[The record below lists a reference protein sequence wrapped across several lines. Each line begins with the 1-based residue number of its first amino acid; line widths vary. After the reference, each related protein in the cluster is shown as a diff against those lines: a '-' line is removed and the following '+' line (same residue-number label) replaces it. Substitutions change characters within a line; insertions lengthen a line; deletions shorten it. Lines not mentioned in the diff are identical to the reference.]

1 MSKFPPLK
9 AVHRYSITLFLKAQ
23 EKNDAISALL
33 DRVNKIEPEEVLSEI
48 SSIFGRPMEAEFQ
61 AWLENDLSARQ
72 YQLELQRRALR
83 DERRRLHEY
92 ASAGLSL
99 RLSGHDFAGQSGAI
113 LGGFRR
119 LPENLR
125 AEPEIKI
132 LETRAK
138 DLFDIFAHA
147 WQDLQPSTFR
157 ERIKGPD
164 IVACSKR
171 QSRCWQGVNVTHEGF
186 EDFFVDGARCNIMI
200 AVLNLLHNAEYWC
213 TKSEAKRGSGSVLI
227 LRHEN
232 SIFVADTGPGI
243 PEDVSEQIFELGFSK
258 AEEGVIHSY
267 SKGLG
272 LFLVKMSMEREGYK
286 VILHQSPPP
295 FIPPLYSGACFEL
308 NFAKET
314 T

>member
-99 RLSGHDFAGQSGAI
+99 R
-113 LGGFRR
+113 
-119 LPENLR
+119 
-125 AEPEIKI
+125 
-132 LETRAK
+132 
-138 DLFDIFAHA
+138 
-147 WQDLQPSTFR
+147 
-157 ERIKGPD
+157 
-164 IVACSKR
+164 
-171 QSRCWQGVNVTHEGF
+171 
-186 EDFFVDGARCNIMI
+186 
-200 AVLNLLHNAEYWC
+200 LNLLHNAEYWC

-314 T
+314 A